1 MSTAYAPATSP
12 IATLVDLAA
21 PTMDLEALAP
31 ISLDDL
37 VTSASRLTRVD
48 RKYVVPRR
56 LLPTLL
62 QATAGRAKVLDIDG
76 VRDFAYRT
84 VYLDTLD
91 VQCFRA
97 AGQKRRR
104 RAKIRTRSY
113 LDSGATFLEV
123 KTRGPRGTTVKE
135 RIEHPDVEEAGLTAA
150 GAAFIA
156 DRLAAAQIDTL
167 DVASLVP
174 MLSTTYRRSTLALGP
189 DRVTID
195 TVPGW
200 TALGPAQ
207 GDLDRPGLAIVET
220 KAGATPT
227 LVDHALWRLGHRP
240 IRISK
245 YGSGL
250 AAVRPELPH
259 LKWHRVIN
267 QHLRPHSSATIH
279 EGHHS

>member
-1 MSTAYAPATSP
+1 MT
-12 IATLVDLAA
+12 
-21 PTMDLEALAP
+21 
-31 ISLDDL
+31 
-37 VTSASRLTRVD
+37 
-48 RKYVVPRR
+48 
-56 LLPTLL
+56 
-62 QATAGRAKVLDIDG
+62 RAKVLDIDG

-174 MLSTTYRRSTLALGP
+174 MLSTTYHRSTLRDPHSRRPRPVAPRPPADP
-189 DRVTID
+189 DQQVRE
-195 TVPGW
+195 
-200 TALGPAQ
+200 
-207 GDLDRPGLAIVET
+207 RPG
-220 KAGATPT
+220 
-227 LVDHALWRLGHRP
+227 RRP
-240 IRISK
+240 
-245 YGSGL
+245 
-250 AAVRPELPH
+250 P
-259 LKWHRVIN
+259 
-267 QHLRPHSSATIH
+267 
-279 EGHHS
+279 

>member
-12 IATLVDLAA
+12 IATLVDR
-21 PTMDLEALAP
+21 TMDLGALAP

-135 RIEHPDVEEAGLTAA
+135 RI
-150 GAAFIA
+150 
-156 DRLAAAQIDTL
+156 
-167 DVASLVP
+167 
-174 MLSTTYRRSTLALGP
+174 
-189 DRVTID
+189 
-195 TVPGW
+195 
-200 TALGPAQ
+200 
-207 GDLDRPGLAIVET
+207 
-220 KAGATPT
+220 
-227 LVDHALWRLGHRP
+227 
-240 IRISK
+240 
-245 YGSGL
+245 
-250 AAVRPELPH
+250 
-259 LKWHRVIN
+259 
-267 QHLRPHSSATIH
+267 
-279 EGHHS
+279 